1 MSQTKTVEQIRQF
14 ESVDLYRQE
23 HPDAEN
29 WAVGYGQI
37 EHNHETQQR
46 VFAMAEVLHEQGCD
60 REHLFEILSALDRV
74 TNAGMWLVVHQTYTN
89 KVYLDGRD
97 LNPEDFKA
105 KPEGHT
111 GGSLNI
117 VPAYAGYM
125 GINAIT
131 NFTRSWIMGQGHCV
145 SGINSINVLLNNLV
159 DAHRNRY
166 NLSQE
171 GLTHFVEDFY
181 SYKFNEHGQQASPL
195 GSHVNPHTAG
205 GIAEGGYLGF
215 VQLEYVHMPLPGES
229 LVTFLSD
236 GAFEEQRGSDWTPR
250 WWRAEDCGL
259 VTPIMINNGRRID
272 QRSTMAQEGGTDWF
286 IEHLRLNHFDP
297 IVFDGK
303 DPAAFVWAI
312 WEMEQRLSA
321 AAKAVQQGENGY
333 PVRLPYGV
341 AVAPKGA
348 GFYNAGEN
356 LAHNLPLGNNPH
368 KDRAAAQNFNENA
381 RKLWVPKPELTEAI
395 ALLQNHHDSNRPQ
408 ERDHPLV
415 KRNVSLQQIP
425 PVDFQEIT
433 ANRQDYQT
441 WTHGE
446 PMSAVDN
453 TFVATVKAN
462 PNLRPRVGNPDEMKS
477 NRMQQTLN
485 HLKFRVTEPEEGI
498 PEAVDGAVITALNEE
513 AIAAA
518 ALGNKGGINMIVS
531 YEAFGAKMHG
541 VMRQEI
547 IFAKHRQKMGLS
559 NGWLA
564 IPLVLT
570 SHTWENGK
578 NEQSHQDTMM
588 AEAMLNEASDVSRVM
603 FAADYNTA
611 GVITQNVYQ
620 TQGQFWTMVVPKRS
634 GIANLFTPE
643 EAKTL
648 LQQGAMQLDWASY
661 QPQKAQV
668 ILTAIGAYQLE
679 EVLKASKRLKE
690 KEIPHSVVYML
701 EPGRFR
707 LPRDAGEIAHAASE
721 KLIEQLYPDS
731 VLPRIFVSHTRPEP
745 ILGTLQPL
753 STGHQ
758 HTAALGF
765 INEGGTLNRYGML
778 FMNHCT
784 WGHILAETAR
794 ILKMQP
800 DDLLSV
806 EEVKAIRGQTS
817 PEGVIIPEN

>member
-1 MSQTKTVEQIRQF
+1 MSQTQTVEQIRQF
-14 ESVDLYRQE
+14 EAVDLYRQE
-23 HPDAEN
+23 HPDAES

-37 EHNHETQQR
+37 EHSPQTQQR
-46 VFAMAEVLHEQGCD
+46 VFAMAEVLHEKGCD
-60 REHLFEILSALDRV
+60 RDRLFTILSALDRV
-74 TNAGMWLVVHQTYTN
+74 TNAGMWLVVHQTYAN

-97 LNPEDFKA
+97 LDPEDFKT

-111 GGSLNI
+111 GGSLNM

-125 GINAIT
+125 GVNAIT

-145 SGINSINVLLNNLV
+145 SGINSVNVLLDNLV
-159 DAHRNRY
+159 DVHAERY
-166 NLSQE
+166 SLSDE
-171 GLTHFVEDFY
+171 GLTRFVEDFY
-181 SYKFNEHGQQASPL
+181 SYKFNEQGKQASPL

-215 VQLEYVHMPLPGES
+215 VQLEYVHLPLPGER

-286 IEHLRLNHFDP
+286 VEHLKLNHFDP
-297 IVFDGK
+297 IVFDGR

-312 WEMEQRLSA
+312 WEMEQRLQA
-321 AAKAVQQGENGY
+321 AAEAVEGESCY
-333 PVRLPYGV
+333 PVRLPYGI
-341 AVAPKGA
+341 AVAEKGA

-368 KDRAAAQNFNENA
+368 KDREAAQNFNQNT
-381 RKLWVPKPELTEAI
+381 RKLWVPKQELTQAI
-395 ALLQNHHDSNRPQ
+395 AVLQNHHDSQRPQ
-408 ERDHPLV
+408 EKNHPLV
-415 KRNVSLQQIP
+415 ERNISLQTIP
-425 PVDFQEIT
+425 EVDFQEVT
-433 ANRQDYQT
+433 DNRQDHST
-441 WTHGE
+441 WTYGQ
-446 PMSAVDN
+446 PMSAVDS
-453 TFVATVKAN
+453 TFLATVQAN
-462 PNLRPRVGNPDEMKS
+462 PHLRPRVGNPDEMKS

-485 HLKFRVTEPEEGI
+485 QLKFRVTEPESGI
-498 PEAVDGAVITALNEE
+498 PEAIDGAVITALNEE

-518 ALGNKGGINMIVS
+518 ALGNKGGINIIVT

-547 IFAKHRQKMGLS
+547 IFAKHRKKMGLS
-559 NGWLA
+559 NGWLS

-578 NEQSHQDTMM
+578 NEQSHQDPMM
-588 AEAMLNEASDVSRVM
+588 AEAMLNEASDVSRVL

-611 GVITQNVYQ
+611 GLITQKIYQ
-620 TQGQFWTMVVPKRS
+620 TQGQFYTLVVPKRS
-634 GIANLFTPE
+634 SVANLFTPQ
-643 EAKTL
+643 EANTL

-661 QPQKAQV
+661 KPQSAQV

-679 EVLKASKRLKE
+679 EVLKASARLKE
-690 KEIPHSVVYML
+690 KDLPHSVIYML

-707 LPRDAGEIAHAASE
+707 LPRDAGELAHAASGE
-721 KLIEQLYPDS
+721 LANELYPDS
-731 VLPRIFVSHTRPEP
+731 VPSRVFVTHTRPEP

-753 STGHQ
+753 STGHR

-778 FMNHCT
+778 FINRCT

-794 ILKMQP
+794 VLEMQP
-800 DDLLSV
+800 EDLLSTQ
-806 EEVKAIRGQTS
+806 ELKAIQGKTS
-817 PEGVIIPEN
+817 PDGVIIPEN